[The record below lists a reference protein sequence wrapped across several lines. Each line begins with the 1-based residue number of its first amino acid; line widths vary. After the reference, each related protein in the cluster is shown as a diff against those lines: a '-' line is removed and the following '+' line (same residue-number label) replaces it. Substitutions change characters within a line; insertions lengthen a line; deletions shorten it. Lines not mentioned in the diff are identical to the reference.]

1 MMNPVDA
8 ATLQILETQL
18 RELTMLHSRLVRA
31 RSSLIP
37 RHSQWWRGSAR
48 GAYDSAVDAVEGTAD
63 AGIAAL
69 RSAMMRT
76 SQAVSTLASRG

>member
-1 MMNPVDA
+1 MSPVDA
-8 ATLQILETQL
+8 ATLQILEAQL
-18 RELTMLHSRLVRA
+18 HELTLLHGRLVRA
-31 RSSLIP
+31 RASFIP

-48 GAYDSAVDAVEGTAD
+48 GAYDSAIDAVEGTVD

-76 SQAVSTLASRG
+76 GQAVSTLVSRG

>member
-69 RSAMMRT
+69 RSAMMLT
-76 SQAVSTLASRG
+76 GQAVSTLASRG

>member
-1 MMNPVDA
+1 MMNPADA

-18 RELTMLHSRLVRA
+18 RELTLLHGRLEHARA
-31 RSSLIP
+31 TLMP
-37 RHSQWWRGSAR
+37 RHSQWWRGTAR
-48 GAYDSAVDAVEGTAD
+48 GAYDSAIDAVEGTVD

-76 SQAVSTLASRG
+76 GQAVWTLASRG

>member
-1 MMNPVDA
+1 MMNRVDA
-8 ATLQILETQL
+8 ATLQILESQL
-18 RELTMLHSRLVRA
+18 RELTMLHSRLVHARA
-31 RSSLIP
+31 GLIP
-37 RHSQWWRGSAR
+37 RHSQWWRGTAR

-76 SQAVSTLASRG
+76 GQAVSTLASRG

>member
-1 MMNPVDA
+1 MMSPVDA
-8 ATLQILETQL
+8 ATLQILEIQL
-18 RELTMLHSRLVRA
+18 RELTMLHSRLVQARA
-31 RSSLIP
+31 GLIP
-37 RHSQWWRGSAR
+37 QHSQRWRGLAR

-76 SQAVSTLASRG
+76 GQAVSTLASRG

>member
-1 MMNPVDA
+1 MNPVDA

-18 RELTMLHSRLVRA
+18 RELTGLHSRLVRA

-69 RSAMMRT
+69 HSAMMRT
-76 SQAVSTLASRG
+76 GQAVLTLASRG

>member
-1 MMNPVDA
+1 MNPVDA

-69 RSAMMRT
+69 RSAMMLT
-76 SQAVSTLASRG
+76 GQAVSTLASRG

>member
-1 MMNPVDA
+1 MMSPVDA
-8 ATLQILETQL
+8 ATLQILEIQL
-18 RELTMLHSRLVRA
+18 RELTMLHGRLVRA
-31 RSSLIP
+31 RASLIP

-69 RSAMMRT
+69 RSALMRT
-76 SQAVSTLASRG
+76 GQAVSTLASRG